1 MTNSQVV
8 SKCFADGSV
17 HYIDNNVKLENFF
30 IILMS
35 YGNIN
40 TTMAKINQ
48 KKYKNA
54 VLFFAKKIQNGT
66 LGKLKMM
73 KLLYFLDFDF
83 FEKNG
88 RSITG
93 DEYLRFENGP
103 VPRMGEKILKE
114 MNGKEIKITKR
125 KVAEG
130 YNDQQHIEA
139 LAEFDVNVFEKEEL
153 LMLEEIA
160 SKWEKFTGTEMKN
173 ASHGEAPWI
182 ATKPDDI
189 IDYNLALYRNKYGEM
204 ANV

>member
-1 MTNSQVV
+1 
-8 SKCFADGSV
+8 
-17 HYIDNNVKLENFF
+17 
-30 IILMS
+30 
-35 YGNIN
+35 
-40 TTMAKINQ
+40 MAKVNQ

-103 VPRMGEKILKE
+103 VPRMGEKFLKE

-125 KVAEG
+125 KVGEG
-130 YNDQQHIEA
+130 YNDQMHIEA
-139 LAEFDVNVFEKEEL
+139 LADFDVNVFEKEEL

-182 ATKPDDI
+182 ATKPDDV

-204 ANV
+204 ARV

>member
-1 MTNSQVV
+1 
-8 SKCFADGSV
+8 
-17 HYIDNNVKLENFF
+17 
-30 IILMS
+30 
-35 YGNIN
+35 
-40 TTMAKINQ
+40 MARINQ

-66 LGKLKMM
+66 LGKLKLM
-73 KLLYFLDFDF
+73 KLLYYLDFDF
-83 FEKNG
+83 FEKYG
-88 RSITG
+88 RPVTG

-139 LAEFDVNVFEKEEL
+139 LADFDVNVFEKEEL

-160 SKWEKFTGTEMKN
+160 SKWEKFTGSEMKN

-182 ATKPDDI
+182 ATKPDDV